1 VRRAEKRNWAI
12 LVVGALVLLG
22 TGCGQVDPG
31 EEEAISQLDH
41 TTFTTAVQAVLDS
54 RGCSQSGCH
63 YRDKGNPNVGGPGGS
78 LRIFECTGNSCT
90 PDQLL
95 ANHDSAAGMAN
106 IANPASSKLLTKP
119 LAQSAGGVQH
129 LGGDIFLSTSDPDYV
144 TILSWI
150 QSPV

>member
-1 VRRAEKRNWAI
+1 
-12 LVVGALVLLG
+12 
-22 TGCGQVDPG
+22 
-31 EEEAISQLDH
+31 
-41 TTFTTAVQAVLDS
+41 
-54 RGCSQSGCH
+54 
-63 YRDKGNPNVGGPGGS
+63 
-78 LRIFECTGNSCT
+78 
-90 PDQLL
+90 
-95 ANHDSAAGMAN
+95 MAN